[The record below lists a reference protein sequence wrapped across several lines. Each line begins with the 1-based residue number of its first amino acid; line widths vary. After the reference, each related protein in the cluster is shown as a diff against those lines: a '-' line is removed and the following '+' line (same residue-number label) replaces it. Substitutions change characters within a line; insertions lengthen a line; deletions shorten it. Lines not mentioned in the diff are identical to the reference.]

1 VPRRSQ
7 PTSEQAVGR
16 GPYKFIRPTKRLI
29 PPENRSTV
37 ILSDDETP
45 KHVRI
50 INPDS
55 SDDDDDDDDGDDG
68 SMTIDIRVGAG
79 QCTMLEERAGF

>member
-1 VPRRSQ
+1 M
-7 PTSEQAVGR
+7 
-16 GPYKFIRPTKRLI
+16 
-29 PPENRSTV
+29 
-37 ILSDDETP
+37 ILSDDATP

-68 SMTIDIRVGAG
+68 SMTIDIRVGAAE
-79 QCTMLEERAGF
+79 CAMLEERAGF

>member
-1 VPRRSQ
+1 M
-7 PTSEQAVGR
+7 
-16 GPYKFIRPTKRLI
+16 
-29 PPENRSTV
+29 
-37 ILSDDETP
+37 ILSDDATP

-55 SDDDDDDDDGDDG
+55 SDDDDDDGDDRT
-68 SMTIDIRVGAG
+68 MTIDIRVGAG

>member
-1 VPRRSQ
+1 
-7 PTSEQAVGR
+7 
-16 GPYKFIRPTKRLI
+16 
-29 PPENRSTV
+29 V